1 MEAVEPDWWLRLEC
15 GQVIDEE
22 PAIIEIHS
30 GEDKSDLSVVALASR
45 YFDELRRR
53 IP

>member
-1 MEAVEPDWWLRLEC
+1 M
-15 GQVIDEE
+15 
-22 PAIIEIHS
+22 IEIHS